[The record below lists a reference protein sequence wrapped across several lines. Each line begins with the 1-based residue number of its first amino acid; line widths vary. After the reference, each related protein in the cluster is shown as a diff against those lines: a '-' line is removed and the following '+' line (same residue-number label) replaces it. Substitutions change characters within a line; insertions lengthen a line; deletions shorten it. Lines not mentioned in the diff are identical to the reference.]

1 MGLSDRFEKQK
12 KTSKKETDAPVEQKA
27 KEELTPKNK
36 ETKKV
41 EKRSA
46 YPSHVQAD
54 LDMLEDIECMVLNKI
69 AYTPVWFEFSTNEQK
84 KLIKNYLNARL
95 ELPENAVLQLSEDEK
110 DAFVTKILAS
120 V

>member
-1 MGLSDRFEKQK
+1 MGISDRFEKQK
-12 KTSKKETDAPVEQKA
+12 KTSQKNTEVTVEVPQKPEV
-27 KEELTPKNK
+27 KQ
-36 ETKKV
+36 V

-54 LDMLEDIECMVLNKI
+54 LEILEDIECMVLNKI

-95 ELPENAVLQLSEDEK
+95 ALPENAVLQLTEDEK

>member
-1 MGLSDRFEKQK
+1 MGLSDRFKSEE
-12 KTSKKETDAPVEQKA
+12 KKEKNKKKVEQKS
-27 KEELTPKNK
+27 E
-36 ETKKV
+36 
-41 EKRSA
+41 

-69 AYTPVWFEFSTNEQK
+69 AYTPVWFEFSDAEQR

-95 ELPENAVLQLSEDEK
+95 ELPENAALILSEADK
-110 DAFVTKILAS
+110 DAFVSKILAS

>member
-1 MGLSDRFEKQK
+1 MGLSDRFKKDEDKKEKKQK
-12 KTSKKETDAPVEQKA
+12 KVEQKS
-27 KEELTPKNK
+27 E
-36 ETKKV
+36 
-41 EKRSA
+41 

-69 AYTPVWFEFSTNEQK
+69 AYTPVWFEFSDAEQR

-95 ELPENAVLQLSEDEK
+95 ELPENAALILSEADK
-110 DAFVTKILAS
+110 DAFVNKILAS